1 MLLVPKGHVAIRWAR
16 DASDMSDEY
25 AQIAW
30 AAGLFEGEGT
40 IVDSTGSVQLRVKM
54 TDLDVLEKLL
64 DVFGVSAIYG
74 PYESGSRDG
83 HVRKPHWIWVYT
95 EPFVRK
101 VFEAMAPW
109 LGARRIAR
117 AREMGLLD

>member
-1 MLLVPKGHVAIRWAR
+1 
-16 DASDMSDEY
+16 MSEELD
-25 AQIAW
+25 IAW

-54 TDLDVLEKLL
+54 TDLDVLEKLF
-64 DVFGVSAIYG
+64 DVFGVGGIYG

-83 HVRKPHWIWVYT
+83 RVRKPHWIWICP

-101 VFEAMAPW
+101 VFAAMMPW
-109 LGARRIAR
+109 LGQRRIAR
-117 AREMGLLD
+117 ARELVLLDRPF

>member
-1 MLLVPKGHVAIRWAR
+1 
-16 DASDMSDEY
+16 MSLES

-40 IVDSTGSVQLRVKM
+40 IVDSAGPVQLRVKM
-54 TDLDVLEKLL
+54 TDLDVLERLL
-64 DVFGVSAIYG
+64 DVFGVGEIYG

-83 HVRKPHWIWVYT
+83 HVRKPHWVWICG